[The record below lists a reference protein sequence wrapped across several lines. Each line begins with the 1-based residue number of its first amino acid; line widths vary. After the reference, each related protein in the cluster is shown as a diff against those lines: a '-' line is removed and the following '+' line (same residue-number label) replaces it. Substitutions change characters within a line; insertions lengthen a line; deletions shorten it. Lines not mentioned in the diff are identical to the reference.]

1 MVLILTFIHQIKAI
15 ETTNMNEL
23 REKSVKLTGYL
34 EFLVD
39 HYFNDQSNS
48 KAKVDLITPRN
59 PDRRGCQLSFKF
71 NCDIA
76 LIYK

>member
-1 MVLILTFIHQIKAI
+1 MEQ
-15 ETTNMNEL
+15 L
-23 REKSVKLTGYL
+23 RNKSLKLTGYL

-39 HYFNDQSNS
+39 HYFNDQSS
-48 KAKVDLITPRN
+48 SRVKVDLITPRN
-59 PDRRGCQLSFKF
+59 PDQRGCQLSLKF